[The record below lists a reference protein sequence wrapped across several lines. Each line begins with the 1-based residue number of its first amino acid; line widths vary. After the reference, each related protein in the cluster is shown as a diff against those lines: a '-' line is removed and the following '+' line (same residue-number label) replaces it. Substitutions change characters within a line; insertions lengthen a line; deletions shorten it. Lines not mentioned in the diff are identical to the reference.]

1 MAAWTTSWPR
11 RGKNKK
17 ARGLPPESEIRR
29 IALAML
35 YELRYII
42 NESEKDSYTKEEIMA
57 LLDPIA
63 ITKK

>member
-1 MAAWTTSWPR
+1 M
-11 RGKNKK
+11 
-17 ARGLPPESEIRR
+17 PPESEIRR

-35 YELRYII
+35 YELRFII